1 MISRE
6 LLHKLPSR
14 QIEYNRESTGLRW
27 VENPDKGLRFAGFSD
42 ELLKDCTYANRGWYT
57 DEDRSEGYAGVVYR
71 LPSRGKRPS
80 LVAGYAQVSFGSK
93 RRREDDG
100 ACLDFSRVYDH
111 EREAARAADSIAEH
125 EAGKEREYQEAW
137 RMGVDWSETRER
149 IANNRREVLEI
160 LRERKAASCESFKAL
175 SKAIRSRV
183 ASLLAER
190 EALYEKLEEL
200 AESNCYAPLRDA
212 WRDGAGTSA
221 SSRASSR

>member
-1 MISRE
+1 MISRKS
-6 LLHKLPSR
+6 LHKLPSR
-14 QIEYNRESTGLRW
+14 QIEYNRESAGLRW
-27 VENPDKGLRFAGFSD
+27 VENPDRGLRFAGFSD
-42 ELLKDCTYANRGWYT
+42 ELLKEYVYANRGWYT
-57 DEDRSEGYAGVVYR
+57 DEDCSEGYAGVVYR

-160 LRERKAASCESFKAL
+160 LRERKAAPCESFKA
-175 SKAIRSRV
+175 SRV

-190 EALYEKLEEL
+190 GALYGKLEEL

-212 WRDGAGTSA
+212 WRDGAGASG
-221 SSRASSR
+221 SSRCSSR

>member
-1 MISRE
+1 M
-6 LLHKLPSR
+6 KAVSR

-27 VENPDKGLRFAGFSD
+27 VENPDGGLRFAGFSD
-42 ELLKDCTYANRGWYT
+42 ELLKDCTYARNLNLGWYT
-57 DEDRSEGYAGVVYR
+57 DEDCSEGYAGVVYR

-100 ACLDFSRVYDH
+100 ARLDFSRVYDH

-125 EAGKEREYQEAW
+125 EAAKEREYQEAW

-149 IANNRREVLEI
+149 IANNRREVLEL
-160 LRERKAASCESFKAL
+160 LRERKAVPCESFKAL
-175 SKAIRSRV
+175 SKVIRSRV

-190 EALYEKLEEL
+190 GALYEKLEEL
-200 AESNCYAPLRDA
+200 AESHCYAPLRDA
-212 WRDGAGTSA
+212 WRDGAGGSG
-221 SSRASSR
+221 SLR